1 METAPGRPRVGT
13 TRAPSGALLGV
24 GAGVALAEPLLE
36 AGDAAAGVEDAL
48 LARVER
54 EAGRACL
61 DGQLT
66 ARRRAAGG
74 EGVPAPTGHG
84 GCLVLGVDSGLHRL
98 CLRSLRVCAPGS
110 TRASTRGFPGSGGG
124 PTVEY
129 PRRSRRAGGRVD
141 VDQVRRIHGA
151 DATPS
156 S

>member
-36 AGDAAAGVEDAL
+36 AGDATAGVEDAL

-54 EAGRACL
+54 VAGRAGL

-66 ARRRAAGG
+66 AGSRAAGG
-74 EGVPAPTGHG
+74 EGVPTPTGHG
-84 GCLVLGVDSGLHRL
+84 GGVVLGVDSGLHCL
-98 CLRSLRVCAPGS
+98 CL
-110 TRASTRGFPGSGGG
+110 
-124 PTVEY
+124 
-129 PRRSRRAGGRVD
+129 
-141 VDQVRRIHGA
+141 QK
-151 DATPS
+151 S